1 MKQVSELIKEFLD
14 KEIEVRNATE
24 KEYDSADTA
33 LELYYKQ
40 FPTRDWSSYK
50 CPSCGNMMYRK
61 RDNVD
66 KHPIIVGGHLKNSL
80 NNIFIL
86 PICEKC
92 NDKKE
97 NLEPFKVR
105 RGDLL
110 LLK

>member
-1 MKQVSELIKEFLD
+1 MKDIVKSIDDYLN
-14 KEIEVRNATE
+14 KEITVRNATTE
-24 KEYDSADTA
+24 DYSPVDNA
-33 LELYYKQ
+33 LELYYKK
-40 FPTRDWSSYK
+40 FPTHNWPSYK

-86 PICEKC
+86 PICEEC

-105 RGDLL
+105 RRDLL
-110 LLK
+110 VLE